1 MILTDK
7 KGYSCLPPLDK
18 AGMSRLG
25 WSSLDFVYIL
35 GDAYIDHPSFGA
47 ALITRTL
54 MSEGYRVGIISQPD
68 WHDAEA
74 FRALGKPKLGFLVSA
89 GNIDSMVA
97 HYTAAKKHR
106 SEDMYTPGGKTGKR
120 PDRASIVYCNRCRE
134 AFPGVPILLGGL
146 EASLR
151 RFAHYDYW
159 DDKVR
164 HSLVYDSGADILMY
178 GMGER
183 TVLELAAALKAGRA
197 VREITE
203 LPGTCFQIADI
214 SEFKGAVVLP
224 SYKEVAAD
232 KKLYAQAF
240 MTETRE
246 NNHALGKRLI
256 QQHEKGYLVVNP
268 PAAPLSREEMDSVYD
283 LPFTRLPHPFY
294 KEKIPAID
302 EVSFSLTSCRG
313 CFGAC
318 SFCALTFHQGR
329 IIQSR
334 SKESLLREA
343 VQLTKMP
350 GFKGYIHDVGGP
362 TANFRRPACDK
373 QMKYGACAD
382 RQCIGYKPCPN
393 LKCEDGEYTQLLT
406 ELRKLPGVKRVFV
419 RSGVRFDYALLCK
432 DSGFLKEL
440 CAHHISGQLKVAPEH
455 VSDKVLFYMNK
466 PPHRVYE
473 EFVKKYKAENEKL
486 GRDQFLVP
494 YYISSHPGC
503 SLADAIELAV
513 YIKQT
518 GHRPEQ
524 VQDFYPT
531 PGTLSTCM
539 YYTGLDP
546 RDGKPLHVPK
556 DEEKAMQRALMQYWL
571 PANRQLVLKALRC
584 TGRTDLIGF
593 GKDQLIP
600 PRELAAKK
608 PAEGSSKTA
617 VHGRGPSGHVA
628 TAGTPAGKGT
638 KQSERS
644 GQGKRGASNSQRKNA
659 SAPGRTHSERKR

>member
-1 MILTDK
+1 M
-7 KGYSCLPPLDK
+7 DK
-18 AGMSRLG
+18 AGMSKLG
-25 WSSLDFVYIL
+25 WSSLDFVYVL

-47 ALITRTL
+47 ALIIRTL
-54 MSEGYRVGIISQPD
+54 MNAGYRVGIVSQPD
-68 WHDAEA
+68 WHTADP
-74 FRALGKPKLGFLVSA
+74 FRTLGKPRLAFLVSA

-106 SEDMYTPGGKTGKR
+106 SEDMYTPGGKTGRR
-120 PDRASIVYCNRCRE
+120 PDRASVVYCNRCRE
-134 AFPGVPILLGGL
+134 AYPGVPVLLGGL

-159 DDKVR
+159 DDRVR

-183 TVLELAAALKAGRA
+183 TVLELADALKAGKP
-197 VREITE
+197 VKEITDI
-203 LPGTCFQIADI
+203 PGTCYQTADI
-214 SEFKGAVVLP
+214 SAIEKAVMLP
-224 SYKEVAAD
+224 SYNEVASD
-232 KKLYAQAF
+232 KKQYAAAY
-240 MTETRE
+240 MLETRE
-246 NNHALGKRLI
+246 NNHAIGKRLV
-256 QQHEKGYLVVNP
+256 QPHEKGFLVVNP
-268 PAAPLSREEMDSVYD
+268 PAAPLTTEEMDTVYG
-283 LPFTRLPHPFY
+283 FAYTRLPHPSY

-329 IIQSR
+329 IIQARSR
-334 SKESLLREA
+334 ESLIKEA
-343 VQLTKMP
+343 EQLTKMP

-362 TANFRRPACDK
+362 TANFRQPACDK
-373 QMKYGACAD
+373 QLKAGACRD

-393 LKCEDGEYTQLLT
+393 LKCEDTEYTRLLT

-419 RSGVRFDYALLCK
+419 RSGVRFDYALYCK

-440 CAHHISGQLKVAPEH
+440 CAYHISGQLKVAPEH
-455 VSDKVLFYMNK
+455 VADKVLFYMNK

-473 EFVKKYKAENEKL
+473 EFVKRYEEENKKL
-486 GRDQFLVP
+486 GREQFLIP

-503 SLADAIELAV
+503 SLSDAIELAL
-513 YIKQT
+513 YIKKS

-546 RDGKPLHVPK
+546 RDNKPVHVPK
-556 DEEKAMQRALMQYWL
+556 DEEKSMQRALMQYWL
-571 PANRQLVLKALRC
+571 PANRRLVLQALRIS
-584 TGRTDLIGF
+584 GRTDLIGF
-593 GKDQLIP
+593 GREQLIG
-600 PRELAAKK
+600 PRELAPKK
-608 PAEGSSKTA
+608 TDGEKGRQGKESSERGRVKNVPKENPANKTA
-617 VHGRGPSGHVA
+617 KRAGIKTVSALTGHPSPK
-628 TAGTPAGKGT
+628 TAGTKNKGALRST
-638 KQSERS
+638 SPKGRGIDKKRSFER
-644 GQGKRGASNSQRKNA
+644 
-659 SAPGRTHSERKR
+659 

>member
-1 MILTDK
+1 MTVTDR
-7 KGYSCLPPLDK
+7 KGYTCLPPVDR
-18 AGMSRLG
+18 AGMSKLG

-54 MSEGYRVGIISQPD
+54 MNAGYRVGIISQPD
-68 WHDAEA
+68 WHSADA

-120 PDRASIVYCNRCRE
+120 PDRASVVYCNRCRE
-134 AFPGVPILLGGL
+134 AFPGVPVLLGGL

-159 DDKVR
+159 DDRVR

-183 TVLELAAALKAGRA
+183 TVLELAEILRAGKP
-197 VREITE
+197 VKEITGI
-203 LPGTCFQIADI
+203 PGTCFQTADI
-214 SEFKGAVVLP
+214 SAFKNAVMLP
-224 SYKEVAAD
+224 SYYEVASD
-232 KKLYAQAF
+232 KKVYAQAF
-240 MTETRE
+240 MAETRE

-256 QQHEKGYLVVNP
+256 QPHEKGFLVVNP
-268 PAAPLSREEMDSVYD
+268 PSAPLSREEMDTVYGF
-283 LPFTRLPHPFY
+283 PFTRLPHPCY
-294 KEKIPAID
+294 KEKVPAID

-329 IIQSR
+329 IVQSR
-334 SKESLLREA
+334 SRESLIREA
-343 VQLTKMP
+343 EQLIKMP

-373 QMKYGACAD
+373 QLKCGACPD

-393 LKCEDGEYTQLLT
+393 LKCEDGDYTQLLT
-406 ELRKLPGVKRVFV
+406 DLRKLPGVKRVFV
-419 RSGVRFDYALLCK
+419 RSGVRFDYALYCR

-473 EFVKKYKAENEKL
+473 QFVEKYKEENKKL
-486 GRDQFLVP
+486 GREQFLIP

-503 SLADAIELAV
+503 SLPEAIELAV

-571 PANRQLVLKALRC
+571 PANRQLVLKALRQ

-600 PRELAAKK
+600 PREI
-608 PAEGSSKTA
+608 
-617 VHGRGPSGHVA
+617 
-628 TAGTPAGKGT
+628 AGKKALTGKEAKT
-638 KQSERS
+638 EPGYSR
-644 GQGKRGASNSQRKNA
+644 GKRDPGAKRTRPLRTGTNSAKSG
-659 SAPGRTHSERKR
+659 SARSRTSQKHR

>member
-1 MILTDK
+1 MTVTDK
-7 KGYSCLPPLDK
+7 KGYTCLPPVDK

-54 MSEGYRVGIISQPD
+54 MNAGYRVGIISQPD
-68 WHDAEA
+68 WHDAAA
-74 FRALGKPKLGFLVSA
+74 FRALGRPKLAFLVSA

-106 SEDMYTPGGKTGKR
+106 SEDAYTPGGLTGKR
-120 PDRASIVYCNRCRE
+120 PDRASVVYCNRCRE
-134 AFPGVPILLGGL
+134 AFPGVPVLLGGL

-159 DDKVR
+159 DDRVR

-183 TVLELAAALKAGRA
+183 TVLELAAELKAGRS
-197 VREITE
+197 VRELTDIS
-203 LPGTCFQIADI
+203 GTCFQTGDI
-214 SEFKGAVVLP
+214 SSFKDVVMLP
-224 SYKEVAAD
+224 SYAEVATD
-232 KKLYAQAF
+232 KKQYAAAY
-240 MTETRE
+240 MAETRE
-246 NNHALGKRLI
+246 NNHALGKRLL
-256 QQHEKGYLVVNP
+256 QAHEKGYLVVNP
-268 PAAPLSREEMDSVYD
+268 PAAPLSREEMDTVYG
-283 LPFTRLPHPFY
+283 FAYTRLPHPAY

-334 SKESLLREA
+334 SRESLLKEA
-343 VQLTKMP
+343 EQLTKMP

-362 TANFRRPACDK
+362 TANFRQPACDK
-373 QMKYGACAD
+373 QIKAGACLD

-393 LKCEDGEYTQLLT
+393 LKCDDSEYTRLLT
-406 ELRKLPGVKRVFV
+406 DLRKLPGVKRVFV
-419 RSGVRFDYALLCK
+419 RSGVRFDYALYCK

-455 VSDKVLFYMNK
+455 VADMVLFYMNK

-473 EFVKKYKAENEKL
+473 EFVKRYAEENKKL
-486 GRDQFLVP
+486 GREQFLIP

-503 SLADAIELAV
+503 SLADAIELAM
-513 YIKQT
+513 YIKKS

-546 RDGKPLHVPK
+546 RDNKPVHVPK

-571 PANRQLVLKALRC
+571 PANRTLVLKALRI

-593 GKDQLIP
+593 GQDQLIG
-600 PRELAAKK
+600 PREISGKK
-608 PAEGSSKTA
+608 PGTAEKPKT
-617 VHGRGPSGHVA
+617 G
-628 TAGTPAGKGT
+628 AGKESAKRPDRKKPSAPQKQDTGKKTQGRREAVPKASAT
-638 KQSERS
+638 KQAGRW
-644 GQGKRGASNSQRKNA
+644 QVKKRR
-659 SAPGRTHSERKR
+659 